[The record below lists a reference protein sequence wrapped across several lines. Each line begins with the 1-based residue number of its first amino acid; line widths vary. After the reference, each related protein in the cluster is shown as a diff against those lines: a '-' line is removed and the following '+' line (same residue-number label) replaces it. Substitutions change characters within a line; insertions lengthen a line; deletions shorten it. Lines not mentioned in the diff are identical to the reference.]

1 MRWLLS
7 QLTFVLRKH
16 NHLLE
21 KSCLAPWIVRALPTI
36 ASCSR
41 SVLSCVVSILL
52 GWKKILFILAVLNWA
67 GNQPKVTLPWEPLYF
82 IATSYQSILRGYSSS
97 EPTHRASGF
106 NEMLVIGTYFCSAI
120 LLSLG
125 RHCS

>member
-1 MRWLLS
+1 MVAPFS
-7 QLTFVLRKH
+7 TYICIKEAQSPSGGK
-16 NHLLE
+16 
-21 KSCLAPWIVRALPTI
+21 KCLAPWIVRAVPTT

-41 SVLSCVVSILL
+41 FVLSCVVSIHF

-67 GNQPKVTLPWEPLYF
+67 SNQHKVTLPWEPLYF
-82 IATSYQSILRGYSSS
+82 IATSYRSILGGYSSS

-106 NEMLVIGTYFCSAI
+106 NEMLVTGKYLCFAI

-125 RHCS
+125 HNCS